1 MKKTNIGK
9 TLLILTSTI
18 SMLPLGA
25 MANESGIDESS
36 APSFHFL
43 DKHAAPTL
51 QAIGDSKN
59 DADIA
64 SSQGDGEDDSFAA
77 LTNVEIDDAFI
88 NIAPIASQAQSK
100 MVSDKQS
107 SDALADAAQNP
118 VSSTISLPLQNNL
131 FIDTGPNNKAV
142 NVLNI
147 QPVLPVKLS
156 DGWNMITRT
165 IIPVITIPSSIEGLD
180 VLPEGVTNDTT
191 FGLGDINFSAYFS
204 PTGGGVTWGVGP
216 SISIPTATD
225 RALGTDKLSMGI
237 GGVLFNRSGK
247 WAYGAVVRNIWSVAG
262 KDSRADV
269 DQFMV
274 QPFVNFNMA
283 NGWYLVSAPII
294 TANWEKPSSDRWLVP
309 LGGGIGKI
317 FKIGNQPINAQISY
331 YNNIEHADFGPE
343 HSIRIQFQFIFP
355 K

>member
-131 FIDTGPNNKAV
+131 FIDTS
-142 NVLNI
+142 
-147 QPVLPVKLS
+147 Q
-156 DGWNMITRT
+156 
-165 IIPVITIPSSIEGLD
+165 
-180 VLPEGVTNDTT
+180 
-191 FGLGDINFSAYFS
+191 
-204 PTGGGVTWGVGP
+204 
-216 SISIPTATD
+216 
-225 RALGTDKLSMGI
+225 
-237 GGVLFNRSGK
+237 
-247 WAYGAVVRNIWSVAG
+247 
-262 KDSRADV
+262 
-269 DQFMV
+269 
-274 QPFVNFNMA
+274 
-283 NGWYLVSAPII
+283 
-294 TANWEKPSSDRWLVP
+294 
-309 LGGGIGKI
+309 
-317 FKIGNQPINAQISY
+317 
-331 YNNIEHADFGPE
+331 
-343 HSIRIQFQFIFP
+343 
-355 K
+355 